1 MEHWSETKEKLWRHY
16 MHISSMKKWTNWT
29 GSGNKLETCSGLS
42 RHFVT
47 DWKLE
52 LVQLCNSFSGAVLK
66 RDLQI
71 CVLEPSDKH
80 LYPDWYMRTRTLHSF
95 CSGVFYICSDSYC
108 VCGRLRPVKCS
119 LLFLLHLMSSTL
131 QPNSKEV
138 KGATW
143 RIGRLFQSR
152 ITGVTANWILF
163 SHPWQSCCVLH
174 VSRSKCGLYPDLV
187 FWISSGFHV
196 WKRLEDRRQYSG
208 FLSIQV
214 QMNHLVS
221 FYNEVVKQD

>member
-16 MHISSMKKWTNWT
+16 MHISSMKKWRNWT

-80 LYPDWYMRTRTLHSF
+80 LYPDWYMRTRTLHTVSALVLF
-95 CSGVFYICSDSYC
+95 ISVLILIVYVGDFGLWSAACCS
-108 VCGRLRPVKCS
+108 
-119 LLFLLHLMSSTL
+119 SSTSCRPHFN
-131 QPNSKEV
+131 QTAKKSKVQHE
-138 KGATW
+138 GLDAC
-143 RIGRLFQSR
+143 
-152 ITGVTANWILF
+152 F
-163 SHPWQSCCVLH
+163 SH
-174 VSRSKCGLYPDLV
+174 VSQ
-187 FWISSGFHV
+187 
-196 WKRLEDRRQYSG
+196 E
-208 FLSIQV
+208 
-214 QMNHLVS
+214 
-221 FYNEVVKQD
+221 